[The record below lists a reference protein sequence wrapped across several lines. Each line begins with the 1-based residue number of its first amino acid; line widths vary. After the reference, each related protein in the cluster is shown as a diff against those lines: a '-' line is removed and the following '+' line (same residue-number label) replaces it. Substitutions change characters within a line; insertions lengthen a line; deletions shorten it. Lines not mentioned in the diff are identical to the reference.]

1 MTTIPRTR
9 RLSPFVVFRRRSFS
23 LLWSAQFISQL
34 GNGLTSVAAIV
45 LVYQITGSALSVGL
59 MLIATALPSLL
70 VGLIAGRFAFG
81 WAFALDALWF
91 VLSAACI
98 VGVRVSPAAAE
109 QSSAPMNIV
118 HDLRAGLRFVRDT
131 AILRS
136 LLITCCVLFLGFGLL
151 NAL

>member
-23 LLWSAQFISQL
+23 LLWSAQCISQL

-70 VGLIAGRFAFG
+70 VGLIAGVIVDRYDRRKLMIGADLIRAVLVGLIPLLVPFG
-81 WAFALDALWF
+81 IVWLY
-91 VLSAACI
+91 VL
-98 VGVRVSPAAAE
+98 V
-109 QSSAPMNIV
+109 
-118 HDLRAGLRFVRDT
+118 
-131 AILRS
+131 
-136 LLITCCVLFLGFGLL
+136 LL
-151 NAL
+151 